1 MKRKEK
7 TSLLAGIGF
16 LTAFLL
22 WTILIQ
28 CADVQAAGSSGTKV
42 GFATFN
48 LWFHRL
54 TGVHMTLYT
63 ITDWLGL
70 IPILVCLCF
79 GALGATQLIRRR
91 SLLRVDP
98 DLILLGLY
106 YILVILAYLFFEMVP
121 INYRPILIRG
131 ALEASYP
138 SSTTLL
144 VLSVMPTL
152 RFQIG
157 RRAKRPLIRR
167 AAGVFAAAFSAFVVI
182 GRLLAG
188 VHWATDIIGAV
199 LLSAGLFSLYR
210 YAVAWADRRREVSDG
225 IQ

>member
-28 CADVQAAGSSGTKV
+28 CVDVQAAGPSGTKV
-42 GFATFN
+42 GFAAFN

-54 TGVHMTLYT
+54 TGVHMALYT

-70 IPILVCLCF
+70 VPILVCLCF

-210 YAVAWADRRREVSDG
+210 YAVAWADSRREVSDG